1 MAIFIISEATQS
13 SKIEGTQTE
22 IEDSFKKESDIKI
35 EQKDDWLEVKL
46 YIDAI
51 KEAINKLDEIPIST
65 RLIKQIH
72 KTLLSSG
79 MAHS

>member
-1 MAIFIISEATQS
+1 MARMVPDIDLFIMSFINNEATQS

-46 YIDAI
+46 YI
-51 KEAINKLDEIPIST
+51 EAITGAIDKLDEIPIST
-65 RLIKQIH
+65 PFLPLH
-72 KTLLSSG
+72 
-79 MAHS
+79 